1 MQRTCSRCSK
11 TIAGLAKS
19 YVECGRL
26 FHPGCVKA
34 YLGTKSAGGCC
45 RVQLSAMPLTPREA
59 HGSQP
64 VDHRSPAM
72 QSAVDGVPRGP
83 LQSTEALL
91 QSILTRI
98 EEADTKSAAR
108 LNDLDKKFT
117 AVFERSDKKI
127 SAFIDRQ
134 QAVNV
139 DFAQKLDQIPNILK
153 IVEGHGERIAVLE
166 AQSARLLSSQHDDR
180 GLSAASRVSGA
191 SEIII
196 SGIPSSITDAS
207 GVLVESVFCALGVS
221 HLVSDVLET
230 RDVVGR
236 DTSVVSAV
244 ASGSVSAG
252 NIPSGTSGRKRSVI
266 VAFKSREIRDHILKI
281 MRSRRRLLVSDV
293 FSVNVPGNVY
303 VNELLPTHAY
313 NLLRQTRI
321 KARQTSFKHVW
332 SRDGRIFVRKDHGQP
347 PISIASEADLEQ
359 LH

>member
-1 MQRTCSRCSK
+1 M
-11 TIAGLAKS
+11 
-19 YVECGRL
+19 YV
-26 FHPGCVKA
+26 
-34 YLGTKSAGGCC
+34 
-45 RVQLSAMPLTPREA
+45 

-64 VDHRSPAM
+64 AGHKSPAM
-72 QSAVDGVPRGP
+72 QCAVDGVPRAP

-108 LNDLDKKFT
+108 LDDLNKKFT

-134 QAVNV
+134 EAVNV
-139 DFAQKLDQIPNILK
+139 DFARKLDQIPDILK

-166 AQSARLLSSQHDDR
+166 AQSARLLGSQHVDR

-207 GVLVESVFCALGVS
+207 GVLVESVFRALGVS

-236 DTSVVSAV
+236 DTSVVSAA

-252 NIPSGTSGRKRSVI
+252 NISSGTAGRKRLVI
-266 VAFKSREIRDHILKI
+266 VALKSREICDHIIKI
-281 MRSRRRLLVSDV
+281 MRGRRRLLVSDI
-293 FSVNVPGNVY
+293 FSVNVSGNIY

-332 SRDGRIFVRKDHGQP
+332 SKDGCIFVRKDHSQP
-347 PISIASEADLEQ
+347 PILISSETDLAGLQ
-359 LH
+359 